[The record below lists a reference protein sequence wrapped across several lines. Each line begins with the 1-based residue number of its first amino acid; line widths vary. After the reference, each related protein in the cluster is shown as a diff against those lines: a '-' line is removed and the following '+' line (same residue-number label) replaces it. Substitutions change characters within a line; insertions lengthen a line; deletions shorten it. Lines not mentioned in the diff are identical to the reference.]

1 MKFIIDDNE
10 IKTVIKGATVRGCL
24 SLVSRSASFSFIY
37 NEADPD
43 FEKYKAKIGSGVKI
57 KNDDNKNVFSG
68 FITKINYNQDKK
80 LVEIEASDY
89 FSILLNKNVTGRF
102 TGSITAGLNDLL
114 SGFNIFFD
122 MKTSLT
128 KKLNVISFGNL
139 SYYDILE
146 IFMKNI
152 YETEEFKLY
161 IKSDSSIGV
170 LLPLKDN
177 SKGDFILGKN
187 VISAQFSQ
195 DGFENIAK
203 ITAIGNENV
212 VSGTV
217 IKIIDPKNN
226 KIGYFTVKNDIHTYG
241 NIYTMELDLKERI

>member
-1 MKFIIDDNE
+1 M
-10 IKTVIKGATVRGCL
+10 
-24 SLVSRSASFSFIY
+24 
-37 NEADPD
+37 
-43 FEKYKAKIGSGVKI
+43 
-57 KNDDNKNVFSG
+57 
-68 FITKINYNQDKK
+68 
-80 LVEIEASDY
+80 
-89 FSILLNKNVTGRF
+89 
-102 TGSITAGLNDLL
+102 
-114 SGFNIFFD
+114 
-122 MKTSLT
+122 
-128 KKLNVISFGNL
+128 
-139 SYYDILE
+139 
-146 IFMKNI
+146 
-152 YETEEFKLY
+152 
-161 IKSDSSIGV
+161 
-170 LLPLKDN
+170 PLKDN